1 MTTKPTPKTAR
12 RASDVLYDEVA
23 GSRNSLR
30 RENIRLI
37 KEVCDRM
44 EKDKVPISVAE
55 VVRRCGPDGPAYST
69 VSNQGSRLGEY
80 IRLRVAEQ
88 AANPGVPGS
97 AQSIADTVYDPVLQA
112 RIRDTESTARWVT
125 RENDGLRALLKSLR
139 PGIDIDG
146 LIRKAS
152 DATAAPKPELLALS
166 PGPDSNELRGLL
178 LKLMD
183 HLVSTRQYKETRGRL
198 TINGKIVLDAR
209 ELKIYR
215 EASGLTEEAW
225 QARYGEADQR
235 GGNYG

>member
-1 MTTKPTPKTAR
+1 MTVQPTPKTTR

-37 KEVCDRM
+37 KDVCDWM

-55 VVRRCGPDGPAYST
+55 VVRRCGTDGPAYST
-69 VSNQGSRLGEY
+69 VSNQGSQLGEY
-80 IRLRVAEQ
+80 IRLRIAEQ
-88 AANPGVPGS
+88 TATPRSTGS
-97 AQSIADTVYDPVLQA
+97 AQSIADSVYDPVLQA

-146 LIRKAS
+146 LIRKES
-152 DATAAPKPELLALS
+152 DATETTKPQPLTPS

-183 HLVSTRQYKETRGRL
+183 HLVSTRQYKGTRGRL
-198 TINGKIVLDAR
+198 TVNGKIVLDAR

-215 EASGLTEEAW
+215 EASGLAEEAW
-225 QARYGEADQR
+225 QTRYGEADQK
-235 GGNYG
+235 